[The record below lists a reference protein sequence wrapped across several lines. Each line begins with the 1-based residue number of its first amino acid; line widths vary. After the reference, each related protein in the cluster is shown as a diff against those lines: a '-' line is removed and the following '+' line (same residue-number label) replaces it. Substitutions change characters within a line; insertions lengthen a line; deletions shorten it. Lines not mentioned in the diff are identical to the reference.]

1 MDQNDIPVI
10 PSDWA
15 FPKPYKMTVEL
26 NDGTII
32 EGYARKSSI
41 DDTVWVFITDPDY
54 GYLKLVT
61 TFTDPEKTAVI
72 QSHASE
78 LDHVTYEGYTRLASI
93 NSDMNGKFSIG
104 MTKPI

>member
-32 EGYARKSSI
+32 EGCARKSTI
-41 DDTVWVFITDPDY
+41 ADEVWVFITDPDY
-54 GYLKLVT
+54 GYLKLITV
-61 TFTDPEKTAVI
+61 FTDPEKTAVI
-72 QSHASE
+72 QSHISE
-78 LDHVTYEGYTRLASI
+78 LDHVTYEGYTRLA
-93 NSDMNGKFSIG
+93 NFNADTDGGFSIG

>member
-15 FPKPYKMTVEL
+15 YPKPYQMTIEL
-26 NDGTII
+26 NNGTTIK
-32 EGYARKSSI
+32 GFAQRSSI
-41 DDTVWVFITDPDY
+41 ADEVWVSITDPSY

-61 TFTDPEKTAVI
+61 VFTDPEKTSVMI
-72 QSHASE
+72 SHISE
-78 LDHVTYEGYTRLASI
+78 TEHTRYEGYTRLA
-93 NSDMNGKFSIG
+93 NLNANTDGGFSIG

>member
-15 FPKPYKMTVEL
+15 YPKPYQMTIEL
-26 NDGTII
+26 NDGTTIN
-32 EGYARKSSI
+32 GFAQRSSI
-41 DDTVWVFITDPDY
+41 ADEVWVSITDPSY

-61 TFTDPEKTAVI
+61 AFTDPEKTAVI
-72 QSHASE
+72 ISHMSE
-78 LDHVTYEGYTRLASI
+78 TNFIRYEGYTRLA
-93 NSDMNGKFSIG
+93 NLNVDMNGKFSIG